1 MPGFFKSSAL
11 VSLIKPKFFNPP
23 APKQVAGGLPYKGRL
38 NKTADLNT
46 LVEDGRYDISM
57 ESASELTNY
66 PNGAVTYGSLSV
78 MKNDITITQ
87 EITTHIPTE
96 IYKRLKYIGASTE
109 WSPWVKINAVAKE

>member
-1 MPGFFKSSAL
+1 M
-11 VSLIKPKFFNPP
+11 
-23 APKQVAGGLPYKGRL
+23 VAGGLPYKGRL

-57 ESASELTNY
+57 QSASELTNY
-66 PNGAVTYGSLSV
+66 PNGAVTYGLLSV
-78 MKNDITITQ
+78 MKNDLTITQ

-109 WSPWVKINAVAKE
+109 WSPWVKLNAIVKE

>member
-1 MPGFFKSSAL
+1 MCQSSRTY
-11 VSLIKPKFFNPP
+11 VG
-23 APKQVAGGLPYKGRL
+23 AGGLPYKGRL

-87 EITTHIPTE
+87 EITTHLPTE
-96 IYKRLKYIGASTE
+96 IYKRLKYIGARTE